1 MSNKSSKY
9 TFRNGVSD
17 SIPIGLGYLS
27 VSFGFGIAAATG
39 GMSPLVALIIS
50 LTNMTSAGQVA
61 GVGVILAAGSL
72 LEMALTQLTINLRYS
87 LMSISLSQK
96 LDSSFSFIHRAI
108 CGFGMTDEIFAVASS
123 KKGSIC
129 PKYMYGLIILPYIS
143 WSLGT
148 VLGAVAGS
156 LLPDSLKNALG
167 IAIFGM
173 FIAIVLP
180 DAKKSFGVALASLIS
195 AAISCALYY
204 IPVFSSIGS
213 GFSIIICSVIAS
225 AIVAILCPIKDE
237 EEEVHGNE

>member
-1 MSNKSSKY
+1 MTKGSSKY
-9 TFRNGVSD
+9 TFRNGISD

-27 VSFGFGIAAATG
+27 VSFGFGIVATTA
-39 GMSPLVALIIS
+39 GMSPLVAIIIS
-50 LTNMTSAGQVA
+50 LVNMTSAGQVA
-61 GVGVILAAGSL
+61 GVGVIMAAGGL

-96 LDSSFSFIHRAI
+96 LDSSFHFLHRAL
-108 CGFGMTDEIFAVASS
+108 CGFGITDEIFAVASS
-123 KKGSIC
+123 KKGSVG
-129 PKYMYGLIILPYIS
+129 PRYMYGLILLPYLA

-148 VLGAVAGS
+148 ILGALAGS

-180 DAKKSFGVALASLIS
+180 DAKKSLGVALAALIS

-204 IPVFSSIGS
+204 IPVFSSVGS
-213 GFSIIICSVIAS
+213 GFSIIICALIAS
-225 AIVAILCPIKDE
+225 AIVAALCPIPDE
-237 EEEVHGNE
+237 EVTENE

>member
-1 MSNKSSKY
+1 MTKGSSKY
-9 TFRNGVSD
+9 TFRNGMSD

-27 VSFGFGIAAATG
+27 VSFGFGIVATTA
-39 GMSPLVALIIS
+39 GMSPLVAIIIS
-50 LTNMTSAGQVA
+50 LVNMTSAGQVA
-61 GVGVILAAGSL
+61 GVGVIMAAGGL

-96 LDSSFSFIHRAI
+96 LDSSFHFFHRAL
-108 CGFGMTDEIFAVASS
+108 CGFGITDEIFAVASS
-123 KKGSIC
+123 KKGSIG
-129 PKYMYGLIILPYIS
+129 PRYLYGLILLPYLS

-148 VLGAVAGS
+148 ILGALAGS

-180 DAKKSFGVALASLIS
+180 DAKKSLGVALAALIS

-213 GFSIIICSVIAS
+213 GFSIIICALIAS
-225 AIVAILCPIKDE
+225 AIVAALCPIPDE
-237 EEEVHGNE
+237 EVTENE

>member
-1 MSNKSSKY
+1 MSQKPSKH
-9 TFRNGVSD
+9 TFLSGISD

-27 VSFGFGIAAATG
+27 VSFGFGVTAAAG
-39 GMSPLVALIIS
+39 GMSPLIAIIIS

-61 GVGVILAAGSL
+61 GVGVIMAAGSL
-72 LEMALTQLTINLRYS
+72 IEMALTQLTINLRYS

-96 LDSSFSFIHRAI
+96 LDSSFHFLHRAI
-108 CGFGMTDEIFAVASS
+108 CGFGITDEIFAVASS
-123 KKGSIC
+123 KKGSIG
-129 PKYMYGLIILPYIS
+129 PKYMYGLILVPYIA

-148 VLGAVAGS
+148 ILGAVAGS

-180 DAKKSFGVALASLIS
+180 DAKKSLGVALASLIS
-195 AAISCALYY
+195 ALISCALYY

-213 GFSIIICSVIAS
+213 GFSIIICALIAS
-225 AIVAILCPIKDE
+225 AIVAVLHPIKDE
-237 EEEVHGNE
+237 EEVTAHE

>member
-1 MSNKSSKY
+1 MSNSTSPY
-9 TFRNGVSD
+9 TFRNGISD

-27 VSFGFGIAAATG
+27 VSFGFGVAAATG
-39 GMSPLVALIIS
+39 GLSPLIAIIIS

-61 GVGVILAAGSL
+61 GVAVMMAAGGL
-72 LEMALTQLTINLRYS
+72 VEMALTQLTINLRYS

-96 LDSSFSFIHRAI
+96 LDASFSLIHRAI
-108 CGFGMTDEIFAVASS
+108 CGFGITDEIFAVASS
-123 KKGSIC
+123 KKGSIG
-129 PKYMYGLIILPYIS
+129 PRYLYGLILLPYLS

-148 VLGAVAGS
+148 VLGALAGS
-156 LLPDSLKNALG
+156 LLPDALKNALG

-180 DAKKSFGVALASLIS
+180 DAKKSLGVALASLIS

-213 GFSIIICSVIAS
+213 GFSIIICALIAS
-225 AIVAILCPIKDE
+225 AVVAALCPIKDE
-237 EEEVHGNE
+237 EVAENE

>member
-1 MSNKSSKY
+1 MSNKPSKY
-9 TFRNGVSD
+9 TFRNGLSD
-17 SIPIGLGYLS
+17 SVPIGLGYLS
-27 VSFGFGIAAATG
+27 VSFGFGVAAVTG
-39 GMSPLVALIIS
+39 GLSPLMAIIIS

-61 GVGVILAAGSL
+61 GVSVILAAGGL
-72 LEMALTQLTINLRYS
+72 IEMALTQLTINLRYS

-96 LDSSFSFIHRAI
+96 LDSSFRFIHRAI
-108 CGFGMTDEIFAVASS
+108 CGFGMTDEVFAVASS
-123 KKGSIC
+123 KRGSIG
-129 PKYMYGLIILPYIS
+129 PKYMYGLILLPYLC

-173 FIAIVLP
+173 FVAIVLP
-180 DAKKSFGVALASLIS
+180 DAKKRLGVALASLVS

-213 GFSIIICSVIAS
+213 GFAIIICAMIAS
-225 AIVAILCPIKDE
+225 AIVAIIFPVKE
-237 EEEVHGNE
+237 EEDTVNE

>member
-1 MSNKSSKY
+1 MTKNLSKY
-9 TFRNGVSD
+9 TFKEGLSD
-17 SIPIGLGYLS
+17 SVSIGLGYLS

-39 GMSPLVALIIS
+39 GLSPLIALLIS

-96 LDSSFSFIHRAI
+96 LDRSFNFLHRAI

-123 KKGSIC
+123 KKGNIC
-129 PKYMYGLIILPYIS
+129 PRYMYGLIVMPYVC

-148 VLGAVAGS
+148 ILGAVAGS
-156 LLPDSLKNALG
+156 LMPDPLKNALG

-173 FIAIVLP
+173 FVAIVLP
-180 DAKKSFGVALASLIS
+180 DAKKSLGVALA
-195 AAISCALYY
+195 AAISGVISCLIYY
-204 IPVFSSIGS
+204 LPIFSVVGS

-225 AIVAILCPIKDE
+225 AIVAAVCPVADE
-237 EEEVHGNE
+237 EEVEENE